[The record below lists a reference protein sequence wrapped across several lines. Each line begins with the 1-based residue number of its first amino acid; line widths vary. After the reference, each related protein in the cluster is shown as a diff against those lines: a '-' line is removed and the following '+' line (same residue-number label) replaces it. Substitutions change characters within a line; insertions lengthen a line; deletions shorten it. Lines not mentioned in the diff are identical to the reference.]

1 VGEDLQTTETGQPAP
16 RRIPDPLTLLAGL
29 AALAVAVTALVG
41 STSWLPSVD
50 LRWVFAG
57 GAATVG
63 VLLLV
68 GPLRSE
74 R

>member
-1 VGEDLQTTETGQPAP
+1 
-16 RRIPDPLTLLAGL
+16 LTLLAGL